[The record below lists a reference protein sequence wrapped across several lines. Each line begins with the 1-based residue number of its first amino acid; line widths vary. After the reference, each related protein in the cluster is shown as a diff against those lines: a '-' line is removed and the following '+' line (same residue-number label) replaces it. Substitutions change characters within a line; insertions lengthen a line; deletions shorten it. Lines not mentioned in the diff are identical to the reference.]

1 MEIKNRVNHEFTYD
15 GVIEYI
21 LRSRGIARE
30 DIKKFLFPDSSLKP
44 DYRKLDNIEAAVQ
57 KLKEHIDKGTHIR
70 VPVDFDADGFTS
82 AAIIYQF
89 IKDDLG
95 HSNISKFIPNG
106 KVHGINLEDTL
117 ESGADL
123 LFVTDAGSSDFEEH
137 MALQENGCE
146 VVIVDHHLVEG
157 NRYSDNAIVVNNQL
171 SGAFPWKALTGAP
184 MTLLFCEA
192 YRDKY
197 NLDIDLEEYQDLAAI
212 GLISDRA
219 DLRDTGAFYMAQ
231 KGLSKINNPLIK
243 HILENDKN
251 VENSKSITPKV
262 VEWTIAPAINAMT
275 RVSNAD
281 NVKLVVDAIS
291 GDDYMVYNSR
301 LKDEFPLVEESARKM
316 RSTRSNQSTKVKKA
330 LESLEERIVELGTAE
345 HKVLLA
351 NVTGITDNTG
361 LNGLIAIKLAS
372 EYKRP
377 TLVLSYNEK
386 NGLMTGSGRNFSDSP
401 LESFKDTL
409 EETGL
414 FEYVAGHDNAFGV
427 GLTVENA
434 MNITEVLNEKLFNVQ
449 YDSLTHYVDISYA
462 RKPDA
467 HDIMDIAN
475 HEWLWANG
483 IDRPLIHVHSIE
495 VKKKDIK
502 FIGKAGNTW
511 KLTAGVVDCVMFN
524 LTEEQKLSLTNNHA
538 DSLVINVVG
547 EAGINTFMGQKKPQ
561 LILKD
566 FEVKEGGES
575 ADPWNHFDVTALPF

>member
-1 MEIKNRVNHEFTYD
+1 
-15 GVIEYI
+15 
-21 LRSRGIARE
+21 
-30 DIKKFLFPDSSLKP
+30 
-44 DYRKLDNIEAAVQ
+44 
-57 KLKEHIDKGTHIR
+57 
-70 VPVDFDADGFTS
+70 
-82 AAIIYQF
+82 
-89 IKDDLG
+89 IKDGIGYD
-95 HSNISKFIPNG
+95 NISKFIPNG
-106 KVHGINLEDTL
+106 KIHGINLEDTL
-117 ESGADL
+117 ESGAEL
-123 LFVTDAGSSDFEEH
+123 LLVTDAGSSDFHEH
-137 MALQENGCE
+137 RVLQENGCE
-146 VVIVDHHLVEG
+146 VVVVDHHLVED
-157 NRYSDNAIVVNNQL
+157 NRYSDDAIVVNNQL
-171 SGAFPWKALTGAP
+171 SGAFPWKSLTGAP

-192 YRDKY
+192 YKDKY
-197 NLDIDLEEYQDLAAI
+197 SLNINLEKYEDLAAI
-212 GLISDRA
+212 GMIGDRA

-231 KGLSKINNPLIK
+231 KGLRNINNPLIK

-251 VENSKSITPKV
+251 VDDPKSITPKT

-275 RVSNAD
+275 RVSND
-281 NVKLVVDAIS
+281 ENVKLVVDAIS

-301 LKDEFPLVEESARKM
+301 LKDEFPLDEESARKM

-330 LESLEERIVELGTAE
+330 LEVLQERIVELGTAE

-386 NGLMTGSGRNFSDSP
+386 SGLMTGSGRNFSDSP

-427 GLTVENA
+427 GITVENA
-434 MNITEVLNEKLFNVQ
+434 MEITEVLNERLFNVQ
-449 YDSLTHYVDISYA
+449 YDNLTHYVDINYA
-462 RKPDA
+462 RKPDP

-475 HEWLWANG
+475 HEWLWGNG

-502 FIGKAGNTW
+502 FIGKSGNTW
-511 KLTAGVVDCVMFN
+511 KLTTGIVDCVMFN
-524 LTEEQKLSLTNNHA
+524 LTEEQKLMLTNSHA
-538 DSLVINVVG
+538 DTLIINIVG
-547 EAGINTFMGQKKPQ
+547 EAGINEYMGQKKPQ